1 MIWLRQLRG
10 DEIRCQEPILR
21 TMMRESPFRFLTPF
35 SAPGRRSHRTRTR
48 FTTENTNTSRLTA
61 SLSRMRI
68 HVERAAPQGLCLVCQ
83 GVLPFSRFDVVEDLL
98 RVRLSNVD
106 DCQTAEMS
114 IVERRWSQAR
124 DGRRFRG
131 DRPFARWSHRGGLS
145 VYHARSLVA
154 SGLAGGAASCWATM
168 RLRVPR
174 IRSRDSPVKVN
185 QSWCGTRGRTGL
197 IVRGGDSGCPGS
209 THDGPPC

>member
-1 MIWLRQLRG
+1 MIWLWQLRG

-35 SAPGRRSHRTRTR
+35 SAPGRRSHRTRSR

-131 DRPFARWSHRGGLS
+131 DRPFARWSHRGAFG
-145 VYHARSLVA
+145 V
-154 SGLAGGAASCWATM
+154 SCAVIG
-168 RLRVPR
+168 RLRVGWRRCELLDDDATEGAQDSLSGFTGQGQPELM
-174 IRSRDSPVKVN
+174 RDE
-185 QSWCGTRGRTGL
+185 GTDWTDRA
-197 IVRGGDSGCPGS
+197 RGGQRLSGI
-209 THDGPPC
+209 DA